1 LEPKALEA
9 LRARIDKA
17 AEAVQPKVVAW
28 RRDFHQNPELGNRE
42 FRTAEIVAGHLKALG
57 LEVRTKIAHT
67 GVIGVLKGGRPGPVV
82 ALRADMDALPVT
94 EETGLPYQSTIKAV
108 FNGRETGVMHACGH
122 DMHTAMLMGAAESL
136 AAVRENLTGT
146 VVFIFQPAEEGSQ
159 TGEEGGA
166 SAMIREG
173 ALDHPPVEA
182 IFGLHVFPFEVGGIG
197 VRAGGLMA
205 AGDTF
210 RITVRGR
217 QTHAAVPWSGVD
229 PIVVAAQIVL
239 GLQTIVSRQVNLTSA
254 PAVISIG
261 QIEGGNRSNIIPDLV
276 RLVGTIRTFDPAM
289 RLSIH
294 ERVRRT
300 AEGIAAATGA
310 QAEIAI
316 SDGNPITFNDR
327 DLTAR
332 MAGTLRR
339 IAAGP
344 FTADTDPQTTSEDF
358 AYFQQKIPGVYFF
371 LGVAPKGADP
381 AKVEPNHSPRF
392 NPDEGT
398 LLTGVRALAHLAA
411 DFLAGIK

>member
-1 LEPKALEA
+1 
-9 LRARIDKA
+9 
-17 AEAVQPKVVAW
+17 
-28 RRDFHQNPELGNRE
+28 
-42 FRTAEIVAGHLKALG
+42 
-57 LEVRTKIAHT
+57 
-67 GVIGVLKGGRPGPVV
+67 
-82 ALRADMDALPVT
+82 
-94 EETGLPYQSTIKAV
+94 
-108 FNGRETGVMHACGH
+108 
-122 DMHTAMLMGAAESL
+122 
-136 AAVRENLTGT
+136 
-146 VVFIFQPAEEGSQ
+146 
-159 TGEEGGA
+159 
-166 SAMIREG
+166 
-173 ALDHPPVEA
+173 
-182 IFGLHVFPFEVGGIG
+182 
-197 VRAGGLMA
+197 
-205 AGDTF
+205 
-210 RITVRGR
+210 
-217 QTHAAVPWSGVD
+217 VD

-392 NPDEGT
+392 NPDEGA